1 MRVYRPA
8 PLRLDALEAKTTIR
22 VSSALRTAECG
33 VLGSGTWIGS
43 ILRWILCGAI
53 LDLHVW
59 MEVAA
64 EKTEDG
70 SRYSFDVKA

>member
-22 VSSALRTAECG
+22 VSSALRRAECG
-33 VLGSGTWIGS
+33 SDAGTPPGDPVDARSRIDIVDS
-43 ILRWILCGAI
+43 M
-53 LDLHVW
+53 HVW